1 MIRQRL
7 LSALLIFISSACD
20 AQSGLWSSASFSTRH
35 NKKWQS
41 ELQLLQR
48 YNPNGWSKSGI
59 ALTEHFQLKKK
70 ISVALQY
77 RWTAFPNENALLN
90 DANLD
95 YGNRLRLAI
104 SLKLLQSKKDQNRF
118 ECSWRNAIQ
127 VERLTWERSPIVL
140 RSRLKLSTPEWKK
153 IRLNANAEY
162 FYWIN
167 AIQYWSDKQLI
178 QYGLSK
184 EWRYSADIEF
194 KVNKNNQFNFG
205 FCYNNRLLK
214 QDRQWFT
221 IGFNHEI
228 KRKKESSK
236 KTEINPTQ

>member
-1 MIRQRL
+1 MRQRL
-7 LSALLIFISSACD
+7 LSALFILIAYACN
-20 AQSGLWSSASFSTRH
+20 AQSGLWGTASFSTRH

-48 YNPNGWSKSGI
+48 YSPEGWSKSGI
-59 ALTEHFQLKKK
+59 ALTEQFEPNKK

-77 RWTAFPNENALLN
+77 RWTAFPIENVTLN

-95 YGNRLRLAI
+95 HGNRLRLAI
-104 SLKLLQSKKDQNRF
+104 TLKLLRSKKDQNRF
-118 ECSWRNAIQ
+118 EITWRNAIQ
-127 VERLTWERSPIVL
+127 MERLTWERNPIVL
-140 RSRLKLSTPEWKK
+140 RSRLKISSPEWKK
-153 IRLNANAEY
+153 IRLNTKVEY
-162 FYWIN
+162 FYWLN
-167 AIQYWSDKQLI
+167 AVEYWSDEQSI

-184 EWRYSADIEF
+184 EWRYSADIEL

-205 FCYNNRLLK
+205 FCYNNRLLN

-221 IGFNHEI
+221 VAFKHVI

-236 KTEINPTQ
+236 KQK

>member
-1 MIRQRL
+1 MRQRF
-7 LSALLIFISSACD
+7 LSAFLILIAYACN
-20 AQSGLWSSASFSTRH
+20 AQSGLWSIASFSTRH

-48 YNPNGWSKSGI
+48 YNPDGWSKSGI
-59 ALTEHFQLKKK
+59 ALTEQFQPNKK
-70 ISVALQY
+70 ISFALQY

-95 YGNRLRLAI
+95 HGNRLRLAV

-153 IRLNANAEY
+153 IRLNTKVEY
-162 FYWIN
+162 FYWLN
-167 AIQYWSDKQLI
+167 AVKYWSDNQLI

-236 KTEINPTQ
+236 KTEINPTQD

>member
-1 MIRQRL
+1 MRQRL
-7 LSALLIFISSACD
+7 LTVLFIFI
-20 AQSGLWSSASFSTRH
+20 AQAFNAQTGLWSAASVSTRH

-48 YNPNGWSKSGI
+48 YNSEGWSKSGI
-59 ALTEHFQLKKK
+59 ALTEHFQPKK
-70 ISVALQY
+70 ILSFALQY
-77 RWTAFPNENALLN
+77 RWTAFPNENAILN
-90 DANLD
+90 DANGD
-95 YGNRLRLAI
+95 QGNRVRLSV
-104 SLKLLQSKKDQNRF
+104 SLKLLRSKKDQNRF

-127 VERLTWERSPIVL
+127 MERLTWERSPILL

-153 IRLNANAEY
+153 LRLNARVEY
-162 FYWIN
+162 FYWLN
-167 AIQYWSDKQLI
+167 AVQYWSNDQLI

-184 EWRYSADIEF
+184 EWRYSADIEL

-205 FCYNNRLLK
+205 FCYNDRLLK
-214 QDRQWFT
+214 KDRQWFT

-236 KTEINPTQ
+236 KTEITPTQD

>member
-1 MIRQRL
+1 MRQRL
-7 LSALLIFISSACD
+7 LSALLILIALACN
-20 AQSGLWSSASFSTRH
+20 AQSGLWSTASFSTRH

-48 YNPNGWSKSGI
+48 YSSDGWSKSGI
-59 ALTEHFQLKKK
+59 ALAEHFQPNKKLS
-70 ISVALQY
+70 ITLQY
-77 RWTAFPNENALLN
+77 RWTAFPNENVKLN

-95 YGNRLRLAI
+95 HGNRLRLAI

-118 ECSWRNAIQ
+118 EITWRNSIQ
-127 VERLTWERSPIVL
+127 MERLTWERNPIVL
-140 RSRLKLSTPEWKK
+140 RSRLKMSSPEWKK
-153 IRLNANAEY
+153 IRLNTKVEY
-162 FYWIN
+162 FYWLN
-167 AIQYWSDKQLI
+167 AVEYWSDEQSI

-184 EWRYSADIEF
+184 EWRYSADIEL

-221 IGFNHEI
+221 IGFKHEI

-236 KTEINPTQ
+236 KTEPNPSRE